1 MELFADE
8 ETATDDAVDDGGIP
22 TAENDDGLVDD
33 KAKNVSSNVSVN
45 FTLHPK
51 ELILFSPLAL
61 IILKTLT
68 PLGEG
73 FIFIFYEF

>member
-33 KAKNVSSNVSVN
+33 KAKNGN
-45 FTLHPK
+45 
-51 ELILFSPLAL
+51 IL
-61 IILKTLT
+61 T
-68 PLGEG
+68 
-73 FIFIFYEF
+73 